1 MKTQPEHEPLMNKR
15 KTDKMQSFLA
25 MILSLVI
32 ALAAALAFRFHFL
45 QNIENIAEDGLY
57 QKPGMVS
64 ENIKIIGIDDATL
77 ERLGPYNEWDRRRFA
92 DLLGILNASE
102 DTAPKVIGM
111 DVLFSESSGTD
122 AEKELVKNAA
132 VYDNVVL
139 ATKLTFDRYIEKSED
154 GKYYSV
160 QYISNEEKP
169 FQELSEVSTLGFT
182 NAIFDSDS
190 FVRKAFTRL
199 SSDYNGETT
208 TYDSFAY
215 QIALKSCE
223 TQYYNAQD
231 ENTDSGTNG
240 EVTEYNKQ
248 DKNTD
253 SVPSGEMAD
262 YNKQDENTDF
272 VMPGEMTGFTEQV
285 EIAYAG
291 KPGDFEMISMADVL
305 DGKVPDDYFKDCIVL
320 VGAYA
325 DGLMDAYRVPIEHSR
340 QMYGVELQANFVQ
353 AFLNNT
359 VIHPVNENIQMLVTF
374 LVVFGFSLLAFH
386 KRIRN
391 SAIVMGAIILS
402 YFAFS
407 WALFSLTFYKFSILY
422 LPIGLVA
429 AFLTAFLLRYFQM
442 QRNRI
447 REMRELLFSLAEA
460 MAEAIEG
467 RTPYNANHTKNVAKR
482 CIKMLDFINE
492 KHRRN
497 ETQLHFTT
505 KDKYQLYLA
514 AMLHDVG
521 KMDVPLEI
529 MDKATKLG
537 AREQTLLD
545 RLKVI
550 SLRIENDALRGLVS
564 EEEAQKKISEIKE
577 FTDKLG
583 GFNCG
588 RPLKDEEWQFVKEI
602 SGSVYV
608 SADGEEIPYLT
619 KEETDDLFIKAGTLS
634 ESERQIMQSH
644 VVYTDKILSHI
655 QFGEQ
660 FKDVR
665 AMASNHH
672 ELLNGKGYPA
682 GIGEKD
688 LDVMT
693 RILTIM
699 DIYDSLIADDR
710 PYKKPKPVPVAFEIL
725 DEEAEKGKVDKE
737 LLEYAKELYL
747 YNKNGEDTKKES
759 NS

>member
-223 TQYYNAQD
+223 TKYYNAQD
-231 ENTDSGTNG
+231 ENTDS
-240 EVTEYNKQ
+240 
-248 DKNTD
+248 
-253 SVPSGEMAD
+253 VPS
-262 YNKQDENTDF
+262 
-272 VMPGEMTGFTEQV
+272 GEMTGFTEQV